1 MSQIVLGR
9 PTRVGRAPGEVVIV
23 RGGVEVARWTIV
35 GDEPCGLA
43 LVDELAR
50 LELTARR
57 WGCTLW
63 VRHASAELLDLLD
76 LVGLVGL
83 CELASGLEPR
93 REPEGGE
100 EVGVEEVVMP
110 DDPIA

>member
-1 MSQIVLGR
+1 
-9 PTRVGRAPGEVVIV
+9 VVR
-23 RGGVEVARWTIV
+23 RGGVEVARWTIT

-50 LELTARR
+50 LELAARR

-63 VRHASAELLDLLD
+63 VQHASAELLDLLD
-76 LVGLVGL
+76 LVGL